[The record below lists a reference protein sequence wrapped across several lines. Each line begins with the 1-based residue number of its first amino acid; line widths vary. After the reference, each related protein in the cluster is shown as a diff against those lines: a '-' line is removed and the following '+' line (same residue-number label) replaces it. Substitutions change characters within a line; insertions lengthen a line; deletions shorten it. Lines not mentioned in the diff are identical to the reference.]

1 MPQVKLPTVP
11 LFTND
16 KGPVLPGAHRMKEL
30 FDRLNGK
37 RVGLVVNQSS
47 LVGGE
52 HLVDRLISSGL
63 NIKKVFAPEHGFR
76 GNVEAGTKVN
86 SGIDSL
92 TGLPIISLYGKHYK
106 PIPEDLENLDILVF
120 DIQDVGV
127 RFYTY
132 ISTLHNVMEACAE
145 QNIPLIVLDR
155 PNPNGFYIDGPVLD
169 TAYKSF
175 VGMHPI
181 PVVYGMTIGEL
192 AQMIKGEKWIDKS
205 EQLNLTVFTC
215 QNYQRNK
222 SFSLKVPPSP
232 NLPNDLSILLYPS
245 LCFFEGTVI
254 SLGRGTAF
262 PFQVYGHPKLKGPFR
277 FTPSPNKASLNP
289 PLCGVECFGRD
300 LRKCKMSDLLNS
312 KQINLTFLLD
322 AFVQLGSQDSFF
334 LKSNFIDKLYGSD
347 QLRLLLKKRKTSK
360 EIRDSWQPGLQKFK
374 QNRKK
379 YLLYNED

>member
-1 MPQVKLPTVP
+1 MPQVKLPTVA
-11 LFTND
+11 LFTNE

-30 FDRLNGK
+30 VDRLNGK
-37 RVGLVVNQSS
+37 RVGLIVNQSS
-47 LVGGE
+47 LVEGE

-76 GNVEAGTKVN
+76 GNYEAGAKVN

-106 PIPEDLENLDILVF
+106 PTPEDLENLDILVF

-132 ISTLHNVMEACAE
+132 ISTLHYVMEACAE

-215 QNYQRNK
+215 QNYQRNR
-222 SFSLKVPPSP
+222 SFTLKVPPSP

-277 FTPSPNKASLNP
+277 FIPSPNKASLNP
-289 PLCGVECFGRD
+289 PLSGVECFGRD
-300 LRKCKMSDLLNS
+300 LRKCKTSDLLKS
-312 KQINLTFLLD
+312 KQINLTFLMD

-374 QNRKK
+374 QIRKK
-379 YLLYNED
+379 YLLYKED